1 MPLEGNHELHFH
13 ARSEIGSK
21 LKPDADDVLEE
32 ATERLESSDCSKW
45 KSTRVGLGLVLFG
58 LALLGLSA
66 SMWIPQRH
74 IAKYMLHPE
83 RFMTP
88 TYEAFEEGNKL
99 MVNRFRGEDQM
110 LIGNQFDRLRA
121 LHPSEPKYY
130 SPGFEYEL
138 QRIGDDGGKSLLA
151 KLEHMIEIDPD
162 NGWWPFVAADVIS
175 RKPYLVVIP
184 PDGLHLDW
192 LPEDQAE
199 MNLPLQLYHK
209 AASSPRFDSYQTAI
223 NSRKIATL
231 PPADNVQDSVLQALH
246 IRLVDDSLDP
256 FSFLRVLEERAKML
270 EDQRDVPNFKILL
283 NDWTRLNRAQAKD
296 FNQLNDLYRRTNSF
310 GVNLPTFIRT
320 AKKLGLQEEAL
331 ALEKSKAALDQLSG
345 SYPTNAGYQKAFRFH
360 GSILTSWAS
369 TSGGD
374 CGMVGDYFEGR
385 YPLMTIERLKPNR
398 RSEHAYIAQL
408 LILPLG
414 LLLLLATTVLFLFR
428 FRNGRLCRALSG
440 RLADLFDRSDWLHYV
455 GFGVLLPIFYFAVIR
470 FFTPFGGLDWNWGSY
485 GHYLERARFVLLFL
499 LMVSCSLLVLRRRL
513 RERMSFVLSPER
525 KARIGV
531 FLTIA
536 GFAALPLLGS
546 CIEIE
551 RDQFVRLNMAMI
563 YPALLAMGALLI
575 WQIAIGFRFLF
586 GSPEQALRRQI
597 LSRLMVR
604 TMIWAFAIVC
614 CTIPL
619 HMAEERF
626 WVKRDTVL
634 RADPEHPART
644 RYEWEVIQQMKGEL
658 LEVLAPLEAIPR

>member
-1 MPLEGNHELHFH
+1 M
-13 ARSEIGSK
+13 
-21 LKPDADDVLEE
+21 
-32 ATERLESSDCSKW
+32 RLAQSDRSKW
-45 KSTRVGLGLVLFG
+45 KPKWVFWGLILLGLG
-58 LALLGLSA
+58 LLGLSA
-66 SMWIPQRH
+66 SMWIPQRQ

-83 RFMTP
+83 GFMTP

-99 MVNRFRGEDQM
+99 MINRFRGEDQM
-110 LIGNQFDRLRA
+110 LIGNQFERLRA

-138 QRIGDDGGKSLLA
+138 QMNEGDGGKSLLA
-151 KLEHMIEIDPD
+151 RLEHMIEIDPD
-162 NGWWPFVAADVIS
+162 NGLWPFVAADVIS

-184 PDGLHLDW
+184 PDGLNLDW
-192 LPEDQAE
+192 LPENQAE

-256 FSFLRVLEERAKML
+256 FSFRRVLEERARML

-296 FNQLNDLYRRTNSF
+296 FNQLNDLYRRTNSL
-310 GVNLPTFIRT
+310 GVSLPTFIRT

-345 SYPTNAGYQKAFRFH
+345 SYATNARYQEAFRFH

-385 YPLMTIERLKPNR
+385 YPPMTIDRLKPNR

-414 LLLLLATTVLFLFR
+414 LLLLAATTVLFLFR
-428 FRNGRLCRALSG
+428 YRNGRLCREISG
-440 RLADLFDRSDWLHYV
+440 RMADLFDRRDWFHCV
-455 GFGVLLPIFYFAVIR
+455 GFGVLMPIIYFAVIR
-470 FFTPFGGLDWNWGSY
+470 YFTPFGGLDWYAGSD
-485 GHYLERARFVLLFL
+485 GQHLEIVRFMLLLL

-513 RERMSFVLSPER
+513 RERMSFVVSPDR

-531 FLTIA
+531 ILTIA
-536 GFAALPLLGS
+536 GFAALPMLGS
-546 CIEIE
+546 CFEIE
-551 RDQFVRLNMAMI
+551 RDQFVVLNKAMI
-563 YPALLAMGALLI
+563 YPAILAMGALLI
-575 WQIAIGFRFLF
+575 WLIALAFRYLF

-658 LEVLAPLEAIPR
+658 LEVLAPLEAISR